1 MICRIDTLFVAKC
14 RVMEYDL
21 NKLYFMGEL
30 YMETKR
36 VTVANFNIV
45 FANDKNEY
53 PMLDYFDSIV
63 MPALKA
69 DIIWKSGDN
78 KFLLNN
84 IKIKRDNREI
94 YVLTGNIIK
103 KTTLE
108 IISDLN
114 ENGELVEKDEMHSSA
129 PYSTFVIYLNN
140 HRMILVEN
148 QKGSPSIANFRSLV
162 RYLLSKF
169 VKNYNKNNKD
179 SKLPEPLVNIVGIPR
194 KENIE
199 NILRNAN
206 KINKLTLRFYPL
218 NGDGD
223 IDLSEAFG
231 ILAKDARKILGANTG
246 NVSYNSPKNTN
257 GIIEVL
263 SKSNGTVEPIFSI
276 TDKDNAKT
284 IIKEDQI
291 TETRSIEMDGECF
304 ENENNIIAYGR
315 ELESIK
321 YRSEENENIYQRN
334 KEKISKYF

>member
-1 MICRIDTLFVAKC
+1 M
-14 RVMEYDL
+14 
-21 NKLYFMGEL
+21 
-30 YMETKR
+30 
-36 VTVANFNIV
+36 
-45 FANDKNEY
+45 
-53 PMLDYFDSIV
+53 
-63 MPALKA
+63 
-69 DIIWKSGDN
+69 
-78 KFLLNN
+78 
-84 IKIKRDNREI
+84 
-94 YVLTGNIIK
+94 
-103 KTTLE
+103 
-108 IISDLN
+108 
-114 ENGELVEKDEMHSSA
+114 
-129 PYSTFVIYLNN
+129 
-140 HRMILVEN
+140 
-148 QKGSPSIANFRSLV
+148 
-162 RYLLSKF
+162 
-169 VKNYNKNNKD
+169 
-179 SKLPEPLVNIVGIPR
+179 NIVGIPR